1 MGEWLTRPA
10 VADVAINKI
19 LANGTVV
26 AGRGATFVNVH
37 FAEIPHEACRTAGET
52 HHILNASWPSRNCRV
67 PPAGPAEWIWKN
79 ILFSIIYQKV
89 QLFPPLFFFHSVA
102 PSCFWVVG
110 RKRQSLRDSTEE
122 SVKREIKF
130 KGAHVHPTLNPS
142 VIRWPFPTFTFK
154 AQSLW

>member
-37 FAEIPHEACRTAGET
+37 FAEIPHEAGWTAGET
-52 HHILNASWPSRNCRV
+52 HHILNASWPSRNRRV

-89 QLFPPLFFFHSVA
+89 QLFPPLSFPLGCSFLF
-102 PSCFWVVG
+102 PSGGKKKTKPERLNRRISEAGNKIQRSSC
-110 RKRQSLRDSTEE
+110 SSNIE
-122 SVKREIKF
+122 SICN
-130 KGAHVHPTLNPS
+130 TLTVSN
-142 VIRWPFPTFTFK
+142 IYF
-154 AQSLW
+154 

>member
-52 HHILNASWPSRNCRV
+52 HHILKRLVAVSELSRASRRPGGVNLEEYLVFHYLSKSATFF
-67 PPAGPAEWIWKN
+67 P
-79 ILFSIIYQKV
+79 L
-89 QLFPPLFFFHSVA
+89 LFPLGCSFLF
-102 PSCFWVVG
+102 PSGGKKKTKPERFNRRISEAGNKIQRSSC
-110 RKRQSLRDSTEE
+110 SSNIE
-122 SVKREIKF
+122 SICN
-130 KGAHVHPTLNPS
+130 TLTVSN
-142 VIRWPFPTFTFK
+142 IYF
-154 AQSLW
+154 